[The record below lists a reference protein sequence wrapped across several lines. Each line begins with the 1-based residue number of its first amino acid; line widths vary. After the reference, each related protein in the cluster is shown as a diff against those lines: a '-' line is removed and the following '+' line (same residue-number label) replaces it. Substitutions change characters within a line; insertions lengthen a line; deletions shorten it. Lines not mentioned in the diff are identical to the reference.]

1 MAKDELQIKRILVFT
16 GPEQMADQLK
26 IVGNYIPPPHPS
38 PNPTLT
44 LNAYLEQNGGLGEEQ
59 VDSSQNLKP
68 IFHLFWTCAKIFF
81 F

>member
-26 IVGNYIPPPHPS
+26 IVRNYIPPPHPS

-44 LNAYLEQNGGLGEEQ
+44 LNAYLEQNGGLGEE
-59 VDSSQNLKP
+59 
-68 IFHLFWTCAKIFF
+68 
-81 F
+81 